1 MAIANIHNSV
11 VGVGEGTKITS
22 PNNASANLN
31 KIDNTVEEWIE
42 DYQEENSNVNLKQ
55 QTMEEAFISL
65 KNYIAANA
73 YDAASGNWLNI
84 SDKNVQY
91 WTDNPLRFT
100 KNEQTGA
107 YLIEQQDENG
117 NWTAMGYTDE
127 TTVYNYLN
135 KIKNLETPKE
145 EQPKET
151 PTVTEQPKEK
161 KEIIKIDKNEIP
173 DSVHKEVMEY
183 LATARTPSFSRKPSE
198 YYALSETAKKI
209 VDGEIIFKTQE
220 DHFVEAI
227 ETGGEFIVPEGT
239 IITDT
244 GRARN
249 IISGEKIQF
258 VSDKPGEALVTT
270 TNGSTMYFKIED
282 LKNSKFIQ

>member
-1 MAIANIHNSV
+1 MSVANINNSV
-11 VGVGEGTKITS
+11 VGVGDGLKIERPNYN
-22 PNNASANLN
+22 PNNPATLN

-42 DYQEENSNVNLKQ
+42 DYQEENSNMDLKQ

-183 LATARTPSFSRKPSE
+183 LTTARTPSFSRKPSE
-198 YYALSETAKKI
+198 YYSLSETAKKI
-209 VDGEIIFKTQE
+209 VDGEIIFKTTE
-220 DHFVEAI
+220 DYYVEVL
-227 ETGGEFIVPEGT
+227 ENGGEFT
-239 IITDT
+239 IPKGKVLTI
-244 GRARN
+244 
-249 IISGEKIQF
+249 
-258 VSDKPGEALVTT
+258 PGEIRNLIEGESIKVDITT
-270 TNGSTMYFKIED
+270 GKVIDSNGKTHNIED
-282 LKNSKFIQ
+282 LKNAEFN